1 MDMVRIIPLDL
12 RTRRDAFVLAKLV
25 VIDGDDPAGGILR
38 GTGMKKIL
46 PCFVA
51 MLVGVVALAAWNV
64 HYSAAQEAVD
74 QGYTGPNPCS
84 LLTLADATA
93 AMGSLVVNAPHPGTS
108 VCQYQSPTRAG
119 DGVTLEVINGGRDQF
134 DAARDSTSPTVP
146 LSGIGDGAFV
156 FVSVAGFAQVSVI
169 KGPLYFTV
177 TVMNQRD
184 HHLKES
190 ATALARK
197 VASRK

>member
-1 MDMVRIIPLDL
+1 
-12 RTRRDAFVLAKLV
+12 
-25 VIDGDDPAGGILR
+25 
-38 GTGMKKIL
+38 MKNIFL
-46 PCFVA
+46 CFVA
-51 MLVGVVALAAWNV
+51 LLIGALALAVWDV
-64 HYSAAQEAVD
+64 QYSAAQEAVD

-93 AMGSLVVNAPHPGTS
+93 AMGSPVVNAPHLGTG
-108 VCQYQSPTRAG
+108 VCQYQSPTQAG
-119 DGVTLEVINGGRDQF
+119 DSVTLEVINGGRDQF
-134 DAARDSTSPTVP
+134 DAARAGASSTVP
-146 LSGIGDGAFV
+146 LTGIGDSAFV

-177 TVMNQRD
+177 TVMNQHD

-197 VASRK
+197 IASRK

>member
-1 MDMVRIIPLDL
+1 M
-12 RTRRDAFVLAKLV
+12 TRRDAFVLAKLD
-25 VIDGDDPAGGILR
+25 VIDGDSW

-46 PCFVA
+46 PCLVA
-51 MLVGVVALAAWNV
+51 MLICVLALAAWDV
-64 HYSAAQEAVD
+64 QHSAAQSEAVD
-74 QGYTGPNPCS
+74 QGYSGPDPCS

-93 AMGSLVVNAPHPGTS
+93 AMGSPVVNAPHLGTN
-108 VCQYQSPTRAG
+108 VCQYQSPTQAG
-119 DGVTLEVINGGRDQF
+119 DGVTLEVNSGGREKF
-134 DAARDSTSPTVP
+134 DFDRDRVIGAVP

-169 KGPLYFTV
+169 KGALYFTV

-190 ATALARK
+190 AAALARK
-197 VASRK
+197 IASRK

>member
-1 MDMVRIIPLDL
+1 ME
-12 RTRRDAFVLAKLV
+12 
-25 VIDGDDPAGGILR
+25 
-38 GTGMKKIL
+38 MKKIV
-46 PCFVA
+46 PCLVA
-51 MLVGVVALAAWNV
+51 MVIGLLALLVWGVQYA
-64 HYSAAQEAVD
+64 AAQEAVD

-93 AMGSLVVNAPHPGTS
+93 AMGSPVVNAPHLGTG
-108 VCQYQSPTRAG
+108 VCQYQSPTQAG

-134 DAARDSTSPTVP
+134 NAARDSTSPLVALP
-146 LSGIGDGAFV
+146 GVGDGAFE
-156 FVSVAGFAQVSVI
+156 FVSVAGFATVSVI

-190 ATALARK
+190 AAALARK
-197 VASRK
+197 IASRK

>member
-1 MDMVRIIPLDL
+1 M
-12 RTRRDAFVLAKLV
+12 TRRDAFVLAKLD
-25 VIDGDDPAGGILR
+25 VIDR
-38 GTGMKKIL
+38 HSWGTGMKKIL
-46 PCFVA
+46 PWLVA
-51 MLVGVVALAAWNV
+51 MLIGVLALTAWDL

-93 AMGSLVVNAPHPGTS
+93 AMGSPVVNAPHPGTS
-108 VCQYQSPTRAG
+108 VCQYQSPTQAG

-134 DAARDSTSPTVP
+134 DAARNSTSATVP
-146 LSGIGDGAFV
+146 LTGIGDDAFV

-190 ATALARK
+190 AAALARK
-197 VASRK
+197 IASRK

>member
-1 MDMVRIIPLDL
+1 
-12 RTRRDAFVLAKLV
+12 
-25 VIDGDDPAGGILR
+25 
-38 GTGMKKIL
+38 MKKIV
-46 PCFVA
+46 PCLVA
-51 MLVGVVALAAWNV
+51 MLVGVFALAAWDV
-64 HYSAAQEAVD
+64 QYSAAQEAVD
-74 QGYTGPNPCS
+74 EGYTGPEPCS

-93 AMGSLVVNAPHPGTS
+93 AMGSPVVNAPHLGTG
-108 VCQYQSPTRAG
+108 VCQYQSPTQAG

-134 DAARDSTSPTVP
+134 DAARDSTSPAVP
-146 LSGIGDGAFV
+146 LTGIGDGAFE

-190 ATALARK
+190 AAALARK
-197 VASRK
+197 IASRK

>member
-1 MDMVRIIPLDL
+1 MHLSWRNLMWYMATVQL
-12 RTRRDAFVLAKLV
+12 
-25 VIDGDDPAGGILR
+25 GIL
-38 GTGMKKIL
+38 TGMAMKKIL
-46 PCFVA
+46 TCFVG
-51 MLVGVVALAAWNV
+51 MLFGVLALAAWDAQ
-64 HYSAAQEAVD
+64 YSSAQEAVD

-93 AMGSLVVNAPHPGTS
+93 AMGSRVVNAPHLGTG
-108 VCQYQSPTRAG
+108 VCQYQSPTQPG

-134 DAARDSTSPTVP
+134 NAARDSTSPSIP
-146 LSGIGDGAFV
+146 LPGVGDGAFE

-169 KGPLYFTV
+169 KGSLYFTV

-190 ATALARK
+190 AAALARK
-197 VASRK
+197 IAARK